1 MTRLRLPISVR
12 LTLWYGLSMVFLL
25 GLFLVLMVTSF
36 HWSQH
41 LLLHQRLFQAQS
53 ELVPHVQFVDGV
65 PQLSPPLS
73 ARSEAFRQAGN
84 FGMYVR
90 VLSPTG
96 SIWDQ
101 TPNFAGAAPLTPVV
115 PEQEAL
121 TEIEHH
127 WQGAAVRSMYVPL
140 MDGETLVGW
149 LEASAF
155 AWDIHQHVPGA
166 SLLLSILLTVLVALG
181 GGYVLARRALRPV
194 ARLTQAADAL
204 TASDLSIRLPMPDR
218 LRDELTDLAATFNT
232 MLERLETA
240 FNRERRFTANAAHE
254 LLNPLAA
261 IRNEAEVGLRQERTP
276 AAYQQALAAIRED
289 ATRLGT
295 MVEQLLLIA
304 RLDTEAAPA
313 AEPVN
318 LGALCEERAQMWQRR
333 AEKHNLHLTLSTE
346 ADVTLIAYADHLGTA
361 LDNLLDNAVKYTP
374 PGGSVTIFVRKTPD
388 EAVLEVRD
396 TGIGF
401 DADTAPHLFNRFYRP
416 DTPEVQAQAGSGLGL
431 AIVQTIVQ
439 TYGGTVT
446 AHSDGPGQGSVF
458 TMRFPKVDV

>member
-1 MTRLRLPISVR
+1 MNGLRLPISVR
-12 LTLWYGLSMVFLL
+12 LTLWYGLSMVLLL

-41 LLLHQRLFQAQS
+41 VLLHQRLFQVQS
-53 ELVPHVQFVDGV
+53 ELVPQVQFVDSV
-65 PQLSPPLS
+65 PQLEPPLS
-73 ARSEAFRQAGN
+73 ARGEAFRQAGN

-90 VLSPTG
+90 LLSPTG

-121 TEIEHH
+121 TEIEHR

-140 MDGETLVGW
+140 MDGEELVGW

-155 AWDIHQHVPGA
+155 AWDLHQHVPGA

-204 TASDLSIRLPMPDR
+204 TASDLSVRLPMPDR

-276 AAYQQALAAIRED
+276 EAYQKALSAIRED

-295 MVEQLLLIA
+295 MVEQLLLLA

-313 AEPVN
+313 AEPIN
-318 LGALCEERAQMWQRR
+318 LGALCKERAQGWQRR
-333 AEKHNLHLTLSTE
+333 AEKHELHLTLSTE
-346 ADVTLIAYADHLGTA
+346 ADIPAIAHADHLGTA
-361 LDNLLDNAVKYTP
+361 LDNLLDNTVKYTP
-374 PGGSVTIFVRKTPD
+374 PGGSVTISVRKTPD

-446 AHSDGPGQGSVF
+446 AHSEGLGQGSVF
-458 TMRFPKVDV
+458 TLRFPMVDV